1 MARQATVPEDLL
13 VHLQKT
19 IPGFRSE
26 SDRCQHALASMVWMG
41 RTKRRRHPHYEGAMS
56 FGYEELEEWFG
67 RDQFDIINSRLPFFR
82 VSDGWLYKLA
92 GSHWREDNFTKGYWF
107 TDMVQ
112 ASRDKYFSKLWKKET
127 RLLFIEGQILKA
139 QKTLPGAFA
148 STDTKGKATRISRA
162 AKGSKELRHVPVDLE
177 TLGRVRKWL
186 TGIKR
191 EWLAGRAPHDL
202 VTQYPSLVV
211 IERLYELTSQVIRMA
226 KTDVAG
232 HGYIAQQYTES
243 PSGRWYA
250 NGVNLQNSS
259 SLIKEAALAGKWE
272 YDFSNCHFEIIKQ
285 MAAQYGY
292 ECKAIADYLANKK
305 PTRKAIA
312 DQAGISVE
320 QAKVCL
326 LAIMY
331 GARQSLWPRNAIPEL
346 IGGEAAERLFGVDL
360 FAGIHADIKRAR
372 ATIVKRWPRNRQ
384 GRVFNMFGR
393 AIGGKQAPEEIL
405 AHLIQGVEATA
416 LRGILTTFPEEI
428 VLVQHDGFAARS
440 RLDAGAIE
448 AAAAL
453 ATGYTFEVEEK
464 RITLEL
470 DSYFHNRQIQNDSGR
485 KPKPDAPSS
494 LSLAN

>member
-1 MARQATVPEDLL
+1 MAAQRDEAIPADLL
-13 VHLQKT
+13 EHL
-19 IPGFRSE
+19 
-26 SDRCQHALASMVWMG
+26 
-41 RTKRRRHPHYEGAMS
+41 RRHIKPLAHESMRVQMS
-56 FGYEELEEWFG
+56 VARLLWFGTFRIREHVKYDGFLSYSHRELDEWFG
-67 RDQFDIINSRLPFFR
+67 RRKFKAINDRLDLFDIT
-82 VSDGWLYKLA
+82 
-92 GSHWREDNFTKGYWF
+92 HWSWVGKFTKAYRMTAHTALTLERYFARRREQTTAMLFGDGAELKTIPAAIASKDARGRTTTAWPEAEGLRLVPVNLEQMKVLRDWLKRELKEGEAQGGLF
-107 TDMVQ
+107 TGTLH
-112 ASRDKYFSKLWKKET
+112 RERLE
-127 RLLFIEGQILKA
+127 RLLNDVRHLIRLA
-139 QKTLPGAFA
+139 Q
-148 STDTKGKATRISRA
+148 TKPAGYGHVAHRYVQSSSGRLY
-162 AKGSKELRHVPVDLE
+162 AKG
-177 TLGRVRKWL
+177 W
-186 TGIKR
+186 
-191 EWLAGRAPHDL
+191 
-202 VTQYPSLVV
+202 
-211 IERLYELTSQVIRMA
+211 
-226 KTDVAG
+226 
-232 HGYIAQQYTES
+232 
-243 PSGRWYA
+243 
-250 NGVNLQNSS
+250 NLQNAGKVV
-259 SLIKEAALAGKWE
+259 KEAALAGMWE
-272 YDFSNCHFEIIKQ
+272 YDFANCHYAILMQ
-285 MAAQYGY
+285 MAEREGCRC
-292 ECKAIADYLANKK
+292 EAIAHYLDNKK
-305 PTRKAIA
+305 DVRQAIA
-312 DQAGISVE
+312 FEAGIGLD

-470 DSYFHNRQIQNDSGR
+470 DNYFHGRRIQNDSGS
-485 KPKPDAPSS
+485 KPKQGGPSS
-494 LSLAN
+494 LSLAS